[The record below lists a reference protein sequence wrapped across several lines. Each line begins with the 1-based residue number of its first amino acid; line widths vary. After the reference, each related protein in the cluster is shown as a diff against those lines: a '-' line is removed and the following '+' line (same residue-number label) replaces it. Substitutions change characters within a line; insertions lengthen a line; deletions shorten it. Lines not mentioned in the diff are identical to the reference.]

1 MAKEKAIEI
10 CKNLKQTLSNMNLN
24 YNYNHV
30 DSTFDKPGATRN
42 ILKRRLST
50 LIDKYKINKKEL

>member
-1 MAKEKAIEI
+1 
-10 CKNLKQTLSNMNLN
+10 MNLN

-30 DSTFDKPGATRN
+30 DSTFDKPSATRN

>member
-24 YNYNHV
+24 HSYNHV
-30 DSTFDKPGATRN
+30 DSTFDKPGATRGV
-42 ILKRRLST
+42 LKRRLST